1 MRILV
6 LEIKKL
12 KKLNRAAFTT
22 KNLTK
27 KKEKYEHASKSL
39 SKYQEFFTCE
49 LDTKIEVHSFK
60 RSYFCCYTN
69 KGNLYEQQK
78 NFPSLLNDYHINLKS
93 YNLTKTLHT
102 NFPVINKKNKSKIE
116 EDLFMIK
123 IREDSGTII
132 IDSTIK

>member
-1 MRILV
+1 MSMQAKVYQNIRNFLPV
-6 LEIKKL
+6 NLTPKL
-12 KKLNRAAFTT
+12 KSILSNAPTFVVT
-22 KNLTK
+22 LTK
-27 KKEKYEHASKSL
+27 V
-39 SKYQEFFTCE
+39 TCM
-49 LDTKIEVHSFK
+49 SS
-60 RSYFCCYTN
+60 R
-69 KGNLYEQQK
+69 K

>member
-1 MRILV
+1 MSMQAKVYQNIRNFLSV
-6 LEIKKL
+6 NLTPKL
-12 KKLNRAAFTT
+12 KSILSNALTFVVT
-22 KNLTK
+22 LTK
-27 KKEKYEHASKSL
+27 V
-39 SKYQEFFTCE
+39 TCM
-49 LDTKIEVHSFK
+49 SS
-60 RSYFCCYTN
+60 R
-69 KGNLYEQQK
+69 K

-102 NFPVINKKNKSKIE
+102 NFPVIKMKEEDKNKSKIE